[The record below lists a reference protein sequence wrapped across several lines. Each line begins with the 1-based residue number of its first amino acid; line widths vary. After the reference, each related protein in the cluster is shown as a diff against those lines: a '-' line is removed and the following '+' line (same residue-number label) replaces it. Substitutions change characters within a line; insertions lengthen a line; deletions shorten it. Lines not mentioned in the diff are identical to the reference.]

1 MKTAEEIL
9 DEHCI
14 ELREEFLT
22 TAKSRK
28 FKQKVLAAM
37 KEYKNRGSKLSE
49 GDAISVMLSAFPKN
63 KDMVIC
69 FEPDDLRV
77 FEDLVERYSKT

>member
-37 KEYKNRGSKLSE
+37 EDYKNLEIEEDEDNVCLSCKAVVEPILCPDCAKEYE
-49 GDAISVMLSAFPKN
+49 F
-63 KDMVIC
+63 
-69 FEPDDLRV
+69 
-77 FEDLVERYSKT
+77 